1 MSLGLILVIVLVIS
15 YLAAS
20 VTVSAATGTVSVT
33 AVSALPSSSSSF
45 LCCLVG
51 FDLTV
56 GISDGPPSAAPGE
69 PFRQP
74 HRMVESSSARGQ

>member
-1 MSLGLILVIVLVIS
+1 MSLGLILIIVLVIFLLGGFS
-15 YLAAS
+15 GFRGYGFGHGGIGVL
-20 VTVSAATGTVSVT
+20 
-33 AVSALPSSSSSF
+33 SSSSSF
-45 LCCLVG
+45 LCCFVG